1 MRQRGPQELT
11 FTAEELEA
19 RLVGGAAL
27 VLGRIVGKDEAG
39 AVVRDGR
46 FLHVYE
52 RRGGEWKLVA
62 AQATPLAN

>member
-1 MRQRGPQELT
+1 MT

-19 RLVGGAAL
+19 REVSEVVL
-27 VLGRIVGKDEAG
+27 VLGRIVGRDASG

-52 RRGGEWKLVA
+52 ERDGQWKLVA
-62 AQATPLAN
+62 ATATPLAP